1 MKMHDLNIVSP
12 QDHIDFENYFNLRW
26 EILRK
31 PIGKSIE
38 SLKDKYEDS
47 SYHLIGVIDNKII
60 ACGRLHFN
68 NAYEAQI
75 RYMAI
80 DENFQRKGIGVKIIE
95 LLEAEAKKKRINKI
109 ILNARNHV
117 IEFYEKSGYKA
128 VRKYEDSDTGIPH
141 TTMEKIL

>member
-1 MKMHDLNIVSP
+1 MNNILFKSPSSSEEFKEYDL
-12 QDHIDFENYFNLRW
+12 FRW

-60 ACGRLHFN
+60 AGGRLHFN
-68 NAYEAQI
+68 SDNEAQI

-80 DENFQRKGIGVKIIE
+80 DENFQKKGIGVKIIE
-95 LLEAEAKKKRINKI
+95 LLEAEAKKKQINKI
-109 ILNARNHV
+109 VLNARNHV

-128 VRKYEDSDTGIPH
+128 VRKYEGSDTGIPH

>member
-1 MKMHDLNIVSP
+1 MNNILFKTPSSSEEFKNYDL
-12 QDHIDFENYFNLRW
+12 FRW

-38 SLKDKYEDS
+38 SLKDEYEDS
-47 SYHLIGVIDNKII
+47 SYHLIGVLDNKII

-80 DENFQRKGIGVKIIE
+80 DEHYQRKGIGVKVIE
-95 LLEAEAKKKRINKI
+95 LLEAEAKKKQINKI
-109 ILNARNHV
+109 VLNARNHV
-117 IEFYEKSGYKA
+117 IEFYKKSGYKSL
-128 VRKYEDSDTGIPH
+128 RKYEGSDTGIPH

>member
-1 MKMHDLNIVSP
+1 MNNILFKTPSSSEEIKNYDL
-12 QDHIDFENYFNLRW
+12 FRW

-80 DENFQRKGIGVKIIE
+80 DEHYQRKGIGVKVIE
-95 LLEAEAKKKRINKI
+95 LLEAEAKKKQINKI
-109 ILNARNHV
+109 VLNARNHV
-117 IEFYEKSGYKA
+117 IEFYKKSGYKA
-128 VRKYEDSDTGIPH
+128 VRKYEGSDTGIPH

>member
-1 MKMHDLNIVSP
+1 MNNILFKKPSSSEEFKNYDL
-12 QDHIDFENYFNLRW
+12 FRW

-38 SLKDKYEDS
+38 SLKDEYEDS
-47 SYHLIGVIDNKII
+47 SYHLIGVIDSKII

-95 LLEAEAKKKRINKI
+95 LLEAEAKKKQINKI

-128 VRKYEDSDTGIPH
+128 VRKYEGSDTGIPH

>member
-1 MKMHDLNIVSP
+1 
-12 QDHIDFENYFNLRW
+12 
-26 EILRK
+26 
-31 PIGKSIE
+31 
-38 SLKDKYEDS
+38 
-47 SYHLIGVIDNKII
+47 
-60 ACGRLHFN
+60 
-68 NAYEAQI
+68 
-75 RYMAI
+75 MAI

-128 VRKYEDSDTGIPH
+128 VRKYEGSDTGIPH

>member
-1 MKMHDLNIVSP
+1 MNNILFKSPSSSEEFKEYDL
-12 QDHIDFENYFNLRW
+12 LRW
-26 EILRK
+26 KILRK

-38 SLKDKYEDS
+38 SLKDEYEDS

-68 NAYEAQI
+68 SDNEAQI

-95 LLEAEAKKKRINKI
+95 LLEAEAKKKQINKI
-109 ILNARNHV
+109 VLNARDHV
-117 IEFYEKSGYKA
+117 IEFYAKSGYKA
-128 VRKYEDSDTGIPH
+128 VRKYEGSDTGIPH
-141 TTMEKIL
+141 TTMEKII

>member
-1 MKMHDLNIVSP
+1 MNNILFKTPSSSEEFKNYDL
-12 QDHIDFENYFNLRW
+12 FRW

-38 SLKDKYEDS
+38 SLKDEYEDS

-68 NAYEAQI
+68 NPYEAQI
-75 RYMAI
+75 RHMAI
-80 DENFQRKGIGVKIIE
+80 DEHFQRKGVGVKVIE
-95 LLEAEAKKKRINKI
+95 LLEAEAKKKQINKI
-109 ILNARNHV
+109 VLNARNHV
-117 IEFYEKSGYKA
+117 IEFYKKSGYKA
-128 VRKYEDSDTGIPH
+128 VRKYEGSDTGIPH

>member
-1 MKMHDLNIVSP
+1 MNNILFKSPSSSEEFKEYDL
-12 QDHIDFENYFNLRW
+12 FRW

-31 PIGKSIE
+31 PLGKSIE
-38 SLKDKYEDS
+38 SLKDEYEDS

-68 NAYEAQI
+68 SDNEAQI

-95 LLEAEAKKKRINKI
+95 LLEAEAKKKQINKI
-109 ILNARNHV
+109 VLNARNHV
-117 IEFYEKSGYKA
+117 IKFYAKSGYRA
-128 VRKYEDSDTGIPH
+128 VRKYEGSDTGIPH
-141 TTMEKIL
+141 TTMEKLL

>member
-1 MKMHDLNIVSP
+1 MNNILFKSPSSSEEFKEYDL
-12 QDHIDFENYFNLRW
+12 FRW

-31 PIGKSIE
+31 PLGKPIE
-38 SLKDKYEDS
+38 SLKDEYEDS

-68 NAYEAQI
+68 SDNEAQI

-80 DENFQRKGIGVKIIE
+80 DENFQRKGIGVKIIK
-95 LLEAEAKKKRINKI
+95 LLEAEAKKKQINKI
-109 ILNARNHV
+109 VLNARNHV
-117 IEFYEKSGYKA
+117 IKFYAKSGYRA
-128 VRKYEDSDTGIPH
+128 VRKYEGSDTGIPH

>member
-1 MKMHDLNIVSP
+1 MNNILFKSPSSSEEFKEYDL
-12 QDHIDFENYFNLRW
+12 FRW

-31 PIGKSIE
+31 PIRKSIE
-38 SLKDKYEDS
+38 SLKDEYEDS

-68 NAYEAQI
+68 SDNEAQI

-80 DENFQRKGIGVKIIE
+80 DENFQKKGIGVKIIE
-95 LLEAEAKKKRINKI
+95 LLEAEAKKKQINKI

-117 IEFYEKSGYKA
+117 IEFYAKSGYKA
-128 VRKYEDSDTGIPH
+128 VRKYEGSDTGIPH

>member
-1 MKMHDLNIVSP
+1 MNNILFKTPSSSKEFEEYDL
-12 QDHIDFENYFNLRW
+12 FRW

-38 SLKDKYEDS
+38 SLKDNYEDS

-68 NAYEAQI
+68 SDNEAQI

-80 DENFQRKGIGVKIIE
+80 DKNFQRKGIGVQIIE
-95 LLEAEAKKKRINKI
+95 LLEAEAKKKQISKI
-109 ILNARNHV
+109 VLNARDHV
-117 IEFYEKSGYKA
+117 LEFYKKSGYMA
-128 VRKYEDSDTGIPH
+128 VKKYKGSDTGIPH

>member
-1 MKMHDLNIVSP
+1 MNNILFKTPSSSEEFKKYDL
-12 QDHIDFENYFNLRW
+12 FRW
-26 EILRK
+26 KILRK

-38 SLKDKYEDS
+38 SLKDEYEDS
-47 SYHLIGVIDNKII
+47 SYHLIGVIDSKII

-80 DENFQRKGIGVKIIE
+80 DEHFQRKGIGVKVIE
-95 LLEAEAKKKRINKI
+95 LLEAEAKKKQINKI

-117 IEFYEKSGYKA
+117 IEFYKKSGYMA
-128 VRKYEDSDTGIPH
+128 VRKYEGSDTGIPH

>member
-1 MKMHDLNIVSP
+1 MNNILFKVPSSSEEFKKYDL
-12 QDHIDFENYFNLRW
+12 FRW
-26 EILRK
+26 KILRK

-38 SLKDKYEDS
+38 SLKDEYEDS

-80 DENFQRKGIGVKIIE
+80 DEHYQRKGIGVKVIE
-95 LLEAEAKKKRINKI
+95 LLEAEAKKKQINKI
-109 ILNARNHV
+109 VLNARNHV

-128 VRKYEDSDTGIPH
+128 VRKYEGSDTGIPH

>member
-1 MKMHDLNIVSP
+1 MNNILFKSPSSSEEFKEYDL
-12 QDHIDFENYFNLRW
+12 FRW

-31 PIGKSIE
+31 PLGKSIE
-38 SLKDKYEDS
+38 SLKDEYEDS

-68 NAYEAQI
+68 SDNEAQI

-95 LLEAEAKKKRINKI
+95 LLEAEAKKKQINKI
-109 ILNARNHV
+109 VLNARNQV
-117 IEFYEKSGYKA
+117 IKFYANSGYRA
-128 VRKYEDSDTGIPH
+128 VRKYDGYVTGIPH

>member
-1 MKMHDLNIVSP
+1 MNNIVFRTPSSSKEFKEY
-12 QDHIDFENYFNLRW
+12 DLFRW

-38 SLKDKYEDS
+38 SLKDEHESS

-68 NAYEAQI
+68 SAKEAQI

-80 DENFQRKGIGVKIIE
+80 DEHYQRKGIGKKIIK
-95 LLEAEAKKKRINKI
+95 LLEEEAKKRQINTI
-109 ILNARNHV
+109 VLNARDHV
-117 IEFYEKSGYKA
+117 LEFYKKSGYNTVK
-128 VRKYEDSDTGIPH
+128 KYEGSDTGIPH
-141 TTMEKIL
+141 TTMYKNI

>member
-1 MKMHDLNIVSP
+1 MNNILFKTPSSVEEFKNYDL
-12 QDHIDFENYFNLRW
+12 FRW

-38 SLKDKYEDS
+38 SLKDEYEDS

-60 ACGRLHFN
+60 ACGRLHFY

-80 DENFQRKGIGVKIIE
+80 DEHFQRKGIGVKVIE
-95 LLEAEAKKKRINKI
+95 LLEAEAKKKQINKI
-109 ILNARNHV
+109 VLNARNHV
-117 IEFYEKSGYKA
+117 IEFYKKSGYKSL
-128 VRKYEDSDTGIPH
+128 RKYEGSDTGIPH

>member
-1 MKMHDLNIVSP
+1 MNNILFKSPSSSEEFKEYDL
-12 QDHIDFENYFNLRW
+12 FRW

-38 SLKDKYEDS
+38 SLKDEYEDS

-68 NAYEAQI
+68 SDNEAQI

-80 DENFQRKGIGVKIIE
+80 DENFQRKGIGIKIIE
-95 LLEAEAKKKRINKI
+95 LLEAEAKKKQINKI
-109 ILNARNHV
+109 VLNARNHV
-117 IEFYEKSGYKA
+117 TKFYAKSGYRA
-128 VRKYEDSDTGIPH
+128 VRKYEGSDTGIPH
-141 TTMEKIL
+141 TTMEKII

>member
-1 MKMHDLNIVSP
+1 MNNILFKTPSNSEEFKNYDL
-12 QDHIDFENYFNLRW
+12 FRW

-38 SLKDKYEDS
+38 SLKDEYEDS

-80 DENFQRKGIGVKIIE
+80 DEHYQRKGIGVQVIE
-95 LLEAEAKKKRINKI
+95 LLEAEAKKNK
-109 ILNARNHV
+109 
-117 IEFYEKSGYKA
+117 
-128 VRKYEDSDTGIPH
+128 
-141 TTMEKIL
+141 

>member
-1 MKMHDLNIVSP
+1 MNNILFKTPSSSKEFEEYDL
-12 QDHIDFENYFNLRW
+12 FRW

-31 PIGKSIE
+31 PIGKSIQ

-68 NAYEAQI
+68 SDNEAQI

-95 LLEAEAKKKRINKI
+95 LLEAEAKKKQVSKI
-109 ILNARNHV
+109 VLNARDHV
-117 IEFYEKSGYKA
+117 LGFYIKSGYIA
-128 VRKYEDSDTGIPH
+128 VKKYEGSDTGIPH
-141 TTMEKIL
+141 TTMEKIF

>member
-1 MKMHDLNIVSP
+1 MGDN
-12 QDHIDFENYFNLRW
+12 
-26 EILRK
+26 
-31 PIGKSIE
+31 
-38 SLKDKYEDS
+38 YEDS

-68 NAYEAQI
+68 SDNEAQI

-95 LLEAEAKKKRINKI
+95 LLEAEAKKRRINKI
-109 ILNARNHV
+109 VLNARNHV

-128 VRKYEDSDTGIPH
+128 VRKYEGSDTGIPH
-141 TTMEKIL
+141 T

>member
-1 MKMHDLNIVSP
+1 MNNILFKSPSSSEEFKEYDL
-12 QDHIDFENYFNLRW
+12 FRW

-31 PIGKSIE
+31 PLGKSIK
-38 SLKDKYEDS
+38 SLKDEYEDS

-68 NAYEAQI
+68 SDNEAQI

-95 LLEAEAKKKRINKI
+95 LLEAEAKKKQINKI
-109 ILNARNHV
+109 VLNARNHV
-117 IEFYEKSGYKA
+117 IKFYAKSGYRA
-128 VRKYEDSDTGIPH
+128 VRKYEGSDTGIPH

>member
-1 MKMHDLNIVSP
+1 MNNILFKTPSSSEEFKKYDL
-12 QDHIDFENYFNLRW
+12 FRW
-26 EILRK
+26 KILRK
-31 PIGKSIE
+31 PLGKSIE
-38 SLKDKYEDS
+38 SLKDEYEDS

-80 DENFQRKGIGVKIIE
+80 DEHYQRKGIGLKVIE
-95 LLEAEAKKKRINKI
+95 LLEAEAKKKQINKI
-109 ILNARNHV
+109 VLNARNHV
-117 IEFYEKSGYKA
+117 IEFYKKSGYMA
-128 VRKYEDSDTGIPH
+128 VRKYEGSDTGIPH

>member
-1 MKMHDLNIVSP
+1 MNNILFKSPSSSEEFKKYDL
-12 QDHIDFENYFNLRW
+12 FRW
-26 EILRK
+26 KILRK

-38 SLKDKYEDS
+38 SLKDEYEDS

-80 DENFQRKGIGVKIIE
+80 DEHYQRRGIGVKVIE
-95 LLEAEAKKKRINKI
+95 LLEAEAKKKQINKI
-109 ILNARNHV
+109 VLNARNHV
-117 IEFYEKSGYKA
+117 IEFYKKSGYKA
-128 VRKYEDSDTGIPH
+128 VRKYEGSDTGSPH

>member
-1 MKMHDLNIVSP
+1 MNNILFKTPSSSEEFKNYDL
-12 QDHIDFENYFNLRW
+12 FRW

-38 SLKDKYEDS
+38 SLKDEYEDS

-80 DENFQRKGIGVKIIE
+80 DEHYQRKGIGVKVIE
-95 LLEAEAKKKRINKI
+95 LLEAEAKKKQINKI
-109 ILNARNHV
+109 VLNARNHV
-117 IEFYEKSGYKA
+117 IEFYKKSGYKA
-128 VRKYEDSDTGIPH
+128 VRKYECSDTGIPH

>member
-1 MKMHDLNIVSP
+1 MNNILFKTPSNSEEFKNYDL
-12 QDHIDFENYFNLRW
+12 FRW

-31 PIGKSIE
+31 PIGKSID
-38 SLKDKYEDS
+38 SLKDEYEDS

-80 DENFQRKGIGVKIIE
+80 DEHYQRKGIGVKVIE
-95 LLEAEAKKKRINKI
+95 LLEAEAKKKQINKI
-109 ILNARNHV
+109 VLNARNHV
-117 IEFYEKSGYKA
+117 IEFYKKSGYKA
-128 VRKYEDSDTGIPH
+128 VRKYEGSDTGIPH